1 MNYRVLLMKCL
12 CVLVAHVVMTGCATI
27 VKSSTQE
34 VDVVGAKRGMKIAT
48 KYKKIELK
56 PGMNKVTLERSVDDI
71 KISLKCSPKA
81 KAKIV
86 YFQTKPGGW
95 YLAGNLFSFQV
106 IGWVLDY
113 LTEEGWNIVTPV
125 DIGAHCETSS

>member
-1 MNYRVLLMKCL
+1 MNVKSFLSYSL

-34 VDVVGAKRGMKIAT
+34 VEVVGAKSGMKLAT
-48 KYKKIELK
+48 KYKSFSLK
-56 PGMNKVTLERSVDDI
+56 PGINKLTMERSVDDI
-71 KISLKCSPKA
+71 QVSLKCSPKS
-81 KAKIV
+81 KSKMI

-106 IGWVLDY
+106 VGWVLDY
-113 LTEEGWNIVTPV
+113 LTEEGWNIITPV
-125 DIGAHCETSS
+125 DIGKHCTSS